1 MGIKTTIDEKG
12 VHSEKISGNDS
23 VVFKLRKLDQVLV
36 VSASGNSAVGAKPV
50 NVFEASGNDVTASL
64 PLIGAG
70 NVGLSLVCINN
81 HGDFPLVLS
90 GATGQPINGGAL
102 ELEVSGT
109 TGWQRGATVV
119 AVSSSFE
126 GFGWYTV

>member
-1 MGIKTTIDEKG
+1 MGIKTTIDSKG
-12 VHSEKISGNDS
+12 VRSESVQGNDQ
-23 VVFKLRKLDQVLV
+23 VVVNIRSRQAVLV
-36 VSASGNSAVGAKPV
+36 VSASGNASVGAQPV
-50 NVFEASGNDVTASL
+50 SVFEASGNAVTASL
-64 PLIGAG
+64 PVISDG
-70 NVGLSLVCINN
+70 NVGIRLTCINN
-81 HGDFPLVLS
+81 HADNALVLS

-109 TGWQRGATVV
+109 SGYQRGQDVV

>member
-1 MGIKTTIDEKG
+1 MGIKTTINEKG
-12 VHSEKISGNDS
+12 VFSESVSGNDQ
-23 VVFKLRKLDQVLV
+23 VVFDVRKRDEVLV
-36 VSASGNSAVGAKPV
+36 VSASGNASVGAKPI
-50 NVFEASGNDVTASL
+50 NVFEASGNAVTASL
-64 PLIGAG
+64 PTIADG
-70 NVGLSLVCINN
+70 NVGLKLICINN
-81 HGDFPLVLS
+81 HASNPLVLS

-109 TGWQRGATVV
+109 TGWQRGITVV